1 MSKRYIS
8 GKRVICTG
16 ASSGIGAALSRQLVA
31 QGADVLMV
39 ARREERLKEVRDSVQ
54 GVTGQAFVHVADIT
68 DAASRQSIADFV
80 SNEWGGAVDV
90 LINNAGV
97 GSIEVFSESD
107 EATLRHVME
116 VNFFAAMELSRL
128 LLPNLERGTQAVIC
142 NVGSVLGH
150 VAVPHKSEYVAS
162 KFALHGMTDALR
174 IELAC
179 DGIDV
184 TLVSPSTTGS
194 EFFTSVLNGAEAS
207 DSKRRGMR
215 PDDVARKIIAG
226 IIKGKREIILSTGGK
241 LLVLADRILPGL
253 LSRIQMRREEKR
265 RE

>member
-31 QGADVLMV
+31 QGAHVLMV
-39 ARREERLKEVRDSVQ
+39 ARRKERLDEVKDSVK

-68 DAASRQSIADFV
+68 DSANRQSIAEFV
-80 SNEWGGAVDV
+80 DNEWGGAVDL

-97 GSIEVFSESD
+97 GSVEVFSESN
-107 EATLRHVME
+107 EATLRKVME

-128 LLPNLERGTQAVIC
+128 LLPNLRSGSQPVIC

-150 VAVPHKSEYVAS
+150 VAVPQKSEYCAS

-174 IELAC
+174 IELAS

-184 TLVSPSTTGS
+184 LLVSPSTTGS
-194 EFFTSVLNGAEAS
+194 EFFTSVLNGAEDS
-207 DSKRRGMR
+207 GSKRRGMA
-215 PDDVARKIIAG
+215 PDDVAQKIITG
-226 IIKGKREIILSTGGK
+226 IIKGKREIILSAGGK

-265 RE
+265 